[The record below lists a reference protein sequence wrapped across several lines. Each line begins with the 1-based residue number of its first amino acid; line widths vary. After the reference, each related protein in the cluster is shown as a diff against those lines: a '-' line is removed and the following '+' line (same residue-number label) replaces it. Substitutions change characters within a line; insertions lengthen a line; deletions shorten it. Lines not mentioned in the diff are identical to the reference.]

1 MKGDF
6 KMKFEKNKK
15 YTTIAIYACIVI
27 LFSIVC
33 LYFVLNVESL
43 SSFMRILLS
52 IISPILYGAI
62 IAYILNSVLKF
73 FENKVFITKE
83 MRAARKSA
91 KAQAQKNGIT
101 SKFKLEKIMNEAA
114 AEAAEKS
121 KKAKPSAKKDSVPI
135 EKIKDFR
142 KKKKKSTGNRA
153 LSLICTYLIFIAII
167 VLLFS
172 ILLPQLWDS
181 LSSLYVNVSLM
192 IKNLP
197 TTITVLTAK
206 YQWFRTIYNFIFEN
220 TELNSTGITSIIK
233 RILDN
238 SADIIA
244 FLQSVIGNT
253 ITQVKNVL
261 LGIIFSVYFLIYK
274 EMLLGQA
281 NKILDAVAGPKAA
294 KYTRHVFVQFDRKFG
309 QFIQGK
315 LLDSAIIG
323 VLSFFVF
330 WIFNIPYYQLI
341 AVIIGITNMIPFFG
355 PFIGAI
361 PSAIIIF
368 LVDPAKAVLFVVLIL
383 IIQQVDGNLIGPHI
397 LGSTIDLNPLWI
409 MIAIIV
415 MSGLFGVFG
424 MFFGVPIFAVIYTL
438 ISEQVYKRLAV
449 KGAKSV
455 CEETSETDFI
465 SFLESKEIPEE

>member
-33 LYFVLNVESL
+33 LYFVLHFETL
-43 SSFMRILLS
+43 SSFTRNLLS
-52 IISPILYGAI
+52 ILSPMLYGAI
-62 IAYILNSVLKF
+62 IAYILNPLLKS
-73 FENKVFITKE
+73 FETKIFITKD
-83 MRAARKSA
+83 MRAARKTA
-91 KAQAQKNGIT
+91 KEQAQKSGIT
-101 SKFKLEKIMNEAA
+101 SKFKLEKIMNDAA
-114 AEAAEKS
+114 AAALENS
-121 KKAKPSAKKDSVPI
+121 KKVKPSAKKGSAQI
-135 EKIKDFR
+135 EKVKDLR
-142 KKKKKSTGNRA
+142 KKKKKNTGDRA

-172 ILLPQLWDS
+172 ILLPQLWES
-181 LSSLYVNVSLM
+181 LSSLYQNVSTI

-206 YQWFRTIYNFIFEN
+206 YQWFRTIYGFIFEN
-220 TELNSTGITSIIK
+220 TDFTSTGITSIVK

-238 SADIIA
+238 SADIIS
-244 FLQSVIGNT
+244 FLQNFIGNT

-281 NKILDAVAGPKAA
+281 NKMLDALAGPKTA
-294 KYTRHVFVQFDRKFG
+294 KFTRHIFVQFDRKFG
-309 QFIQGK
+309 QFLRGK
-315 LLDSAIIG
+315 ILDSAIIG

-341 AVIIGITNMIPFFG
+341 AVIVGITNIIPFFG

-368 LVDPAKAVLFVVLIL
+368 LVDPVKALLFIVLIL

-415 MSGLFGVFG
+415 MSGLLGVFG

-438 ISEQVYKRLAV
+438 VSEQIYKRLAI
-449 KGAKSV
+449 KAARNV